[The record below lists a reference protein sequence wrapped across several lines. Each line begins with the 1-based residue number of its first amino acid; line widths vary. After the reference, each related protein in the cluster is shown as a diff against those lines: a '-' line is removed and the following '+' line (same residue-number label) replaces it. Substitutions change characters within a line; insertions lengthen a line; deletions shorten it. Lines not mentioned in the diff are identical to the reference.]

1 MLRCVP
7 GEAASEVARDF
18 GVEVEEP
25 ILLQDT
31 NNIVFWLAPSPV
43 VAKIGTGQHDR
54 LGRELITGMALEEAS
69 APVVPPSH
77 LVPRAVH
84 QRHDCRITFWQF
96 VAPTGGELPASSVAS
111 ALGALHAALARI
123 EGTGGR
129 PAFSEELDLV
139 TRRLND
145 HRFAPALHEADRRL
159 LLAALGHLAPNYGV
173 DSVLHGSPHRFN
185 ILSAQG
191 SPRFI
196 DFETVCRGPIEWD
209 LAHLEPAVAE
219 AYPGPIDSE
228 LLARCTLLVSAKT
241 AAWCWDQADQNDDM
255 RWHASHHLDLV
266 REALS

>member
-1 MLRCVP
+1 MRP
-7 GEAASEVARDF
+7 GEAVSEVARDF

-25 ILLQDT
+25 VLLQDT

-43 VAKIGTGQHDR
+43 VAKVGTGRHDR
-54 LGRELITGMALEEAS
+54 LGRELTTCMALEDAS

-84 QRHDCRITFWQF
+84 QRHDYRITFWQY
-96 VAPTGGELPASSVAS
+96 VAPTDGGLPAPSVAS
-111 ALGALHAALARI
+111 ALATLHEALARI
-123 EGTGGR
+123 EGSDGL

-139 TRRLND
+139 RRRLND
-145 HRFAPALHEADRRL
+145 HRFAPVLAEADRRL
-159 LLAALGHLAPNYGV
+159 LLTALGLLTPDCGV

-185 ILSAQG
+185 ILSARG
-191 SPRFI
+191 RPRFI

-219 AYPGPIDSE
+219 TYPGPIDSE
-228 LLARCTLLVSAKT
+228 LLVRCTVLVSAKT

-255 RWHASHHLDLV
+255 RRHASHHLDQV
-266 REALS
+266 REALG

>member
-129 PAFSEELDLV
+129 PA
-139 TRRLND
+139 
-145 HRFAPALHEADRRL
+145 L